1 MPKQRLPEGHFEHA
15 DAAAMIGV
23 TKNTLFR
30 WEKLNLID
38 PPLRDRN
45 NHRIFTTAHIEK
57 IKQYKN
63 GFIRLGQVTEQ
74 HEDTPS

>member
-30 WEKLNLID
+30 WEKLKLID

-45 NHRIFTTAHIEK
+45 NHRIFTSEQIQK
-57 IKQYKN
+57 IKAYKN
-63 GFIRLGQVTEQ
+63 GFTQ
-74 HEDTPS
+74 PSAVAE

>member
-1 MPKQRLPEGHFEHA
+1 MPKQRLPEGYFEHA
-15 DAAAMIGV
+15 DAAKMIGV

-30 WEKLNLID
+30 WEKLGFIE

-45 NHRIFTTAHIEK
+45 KHRIFTTEHIEK

-63 GFIRLGQVTEQ
+63 GFTQPGSVAE
-74 HEDTPS
+74 